1 MDQAIEILLVE
12 DNPDHATLTRRVL
25 ENGNIVNK
33 VHWVKDGQEA
43 LDFMFHEGA
52 YKEAPCPGLIL
63 LDIKLPKVNGL
74 EVLKKIKEAEAY
86 QKVPVIMLTTSDR
99 GEEVQQSYNYGANSF
114 IVKPVNF
121 KEFTEKIKSLKLY
134 WLVINR
140 GPGTSPG

>member
-25 ENGNIVNK
+25 ENGNILNK

-52 YKEAPCPGLIL
+52 YKDAPCPGLIL

-74 EVLKKIKEAEAY
+74 EVLKKVKETEAY
-86 QKVPVIMLTTSDR
+86 HKVPVIMLTTSDR
-99 GEEVQQSYNYGANSF
+99 GKRF
-114 IVKPVNF
+114 
-121 KEFTEKIKSLKLY
+121 
-134 WLVINR
+134 NR
-140 GPGTSPG
+140 VTITGPTALSSNPSISRNLPKRLNR